1 MQYAAK
7 SHVQKLRFVASLF
20 FKVVCSQVF
29 AFLLH
34 LAKQGLHLL
43 RENSIQIQAS
53 QIGCITDQTLEHRG
67 LGWELLQ
74 LSSVLSLVPLLAL
87 NVMLSTCLL
96 CLLFI
101 CKKPE
106 LLVQGQLSWTRRRI
120 AWHGKGACR
129 IIRVSEVR

>member
-7 SHVQKLRFVASLF
+7 SHVKKLRFVASLL
-20 FKVVCSQVF
+20 FKVVCRQVL

-34 LAKQGLHLL
+34 LAKQGFHLL
-43 RENSIQIQAS
+43 REHIIQMQAS
-53 QIGCITDQTLEHRG
+53 LIGCITDQTLEHRG
-67 LGWELLQ
+67 LGWELLL
-74 LSSVLSLVPLLAL
+74 LSSVLSLVPLLTL

-106 LLVQGQLSWTRRRI
+106 LLVQRQLSWTR
-120 AWHGKGACR
+120 
-129 IIRVSEVR
+129 